1 MRNLLVLVLWGFA
14 TALQASVPSQ
24 SIDEFVDAEMP
35 KSGTPGLAYAVVE
48 NGAIVAGARGE
59 ILIGSGQQVTPD
71 TPFQIGSITKS
82 FTAMAVMQLVEGGK
96 IDLDGEISQYLDAFV
111 SSPGSAITIR
121 QLLSH
126 TSGYS
131 TLQGNTETDS
141 DALLP
146 HVEQVAQ
153 WVPAHQ
159 PGTVFDYSNANY
171 QVLGALIETVSG
183 DSYARYIEANV
194 FKPIGL
200 AHSFFGDGASHD
212 NVAIGHV
219 PWFTTKRPVKESKR
233 QRYNEPAGGI
243 YASANDLALYL
254 ALMMNGTDDVLSAKS
269 KSEMMRPASDAS
281 PYYGLGWS
289 IDPANG
295 SAYHTGT
302 IPGVDSFA
310 SMVPAQH
317 KAVLV
322 FANGGGGMGFG
333 ENVDLFNGIA
343 AIALGQ
349 DYASDQG
356 HWGRKGMFLSLA
368 LAPLFFV
375 IGMITVVFNASGLR
389 AKSGAFGAF
398 SLWFPLLMTIALAY
412 TAIQLIPK
420 LFGVTLQTLYVYQPD
435 LALILVATGITGV
448 LWAVVRLWVYYGG
461 SGRR

>member
-131 TLQGNTETDS
+131 TL
-141 DALLP
+141 
-146 HVEQVAQ
+146 
-153 WVPAHQ
+153 
-159 PGTVFDYSNANY
+159 PGSVFDYSNANY

-356 HWGRKGMFLSLA
+356 HWGRKGMYLSLA

-461 SGRR
+461 SRRR